1 MDKNLE
7 NTIRNLSDREL
18 RAVVSAFPE
27 VARDRLAKVYAT
39 DLSAWAELQRIDKMQ
54 AGLVLKSLV
63 PALQIEEP
71 QFSDEALRQLLL
83 ALAEHKEYEPYLRT
97 ALERRL
103 LASIDPVIIGPLL
116 ILVLS
121 VKWRF
126 KIKKTKDGKVEFE
139 FEGSRDATPHEFLK
153 WLLARIPGLG
163 AG

>member
-27 VARDRLAKVYAT
+27 VARYRLAKIYAT
-39 DLSAWAELQRIDKMQ
+39 DPSAWAELQHIDEIQ
-54 AGLVLKSLV
+54 AGLVLKSLA
-63 PALQIEEP
+63 PELQIAEP
-71 QFSDEALRQLLL
+71 QFNNEALRHMLLV
-83 ALAEHKEYEPYLRT
+83 LAEQKEYEPYLRT

-103 LASIDPVIIGPLL
+103 LVSLDPVTLGTLL

-126 KIKKTKDGKVEFE
+126 KIKKMKDGKVEFE
-139 FEGSRDATPHEFLK
+139 FEASKNATPHEFLK
-153 WLLARIPGLG
+153 KLLARIPGL
-163 AG
+163 